1 MERQEVTTNDTEQKR
16 KTRSPEDS
24 NELTGDGPARVSIE
38 NQSPTDINEE
48 VAVLNLTNRGTQS
61 KSDPPETHNANK
73 KTGTLKN
80 IRKST
85 SRVILTCEFEGCD
98 KIFSSLQY
106 LNHHVKYQHLQQKS
120 FICSHP
126 TCSESFN
133 IKKRPKEHVKLHSS
147 EFLVHMNDICDKCHP
162 VYFWVD
168 RNYMYEYMH
177 ALICPDSIS
186 TLVYS
191 APDITRT
198 VSFFSRCEVCGFTC
212 RQKASLN
219 WHMRKHNA
227 ESTYQFPCEIC
238 GRRFEKRDNVTV
250 HRSKSH
256 PDYDTPTPELTL
268 PLLPSDPLPHP
279 LEHSRSSPSASKNH
293 TAVE

>member
-1 MERQEVTTNDTEQKR
+1 MGFTTHMC
-16 KTRSPEDS
+16 TRPCNSQTHFYMNIP
-24 NELTGDGPARVSIE
+24 SIF
-38 NQSPTDINEE
+38 
-48 VAVLNLTNRGTQS
+48 NRT
-61 KSDPPETHNANK
+61 TIL
-73 KTGTLKN
+73 LKA
-80 IRKST
+80 
-85 SRVILTCEFEGCD
+85 
-98 KIFSSLQY
+98 SL
-106 LNHHVKYQHLQQKS
+106 LQ
-120 FICSHP
+120 F
-126 TCSESFN
+126 
-133 IKKRPKEHVKLHSS
+133 
-147 EFLVHMNDICDKCHP
+147 
-162 VYFWVD
+162 
-168 RNYMYEYMH
+168 
-177 ALICPDSIS
+177 
-186 TLVYS
+186 S